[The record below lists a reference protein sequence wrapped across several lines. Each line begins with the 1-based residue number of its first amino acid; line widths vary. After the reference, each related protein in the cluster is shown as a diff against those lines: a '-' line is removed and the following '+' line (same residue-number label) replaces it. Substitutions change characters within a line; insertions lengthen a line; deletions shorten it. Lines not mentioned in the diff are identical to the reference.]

1 MITTQQQESEV
12 KELTCGDAEF
22 QIHEGIMVYF
32 RAGIRISEK
41 MPHSYKEVVVQ
52 CLQRGWLTSV
62 ASVRDSELAAGKM
75 WNNLKNT
82 GE

>member
-22 QIHEGIMVYF
+22 LIYDGIMVYN

-41 MPHSYKEVVVQ
+41 MPHHYKEIVVQ
-52 CLQRGWLTSV
+52 CLERGWLTSI
-62 ASVRDSELAAGKM
+62 ANIRDSELAAGKM

>member
-1 MITTQQQESEV
+1 MITTQQKDSEV
-12 KELTCGDAEF
+12 KELTIGDEEF
-22 QIHEGIMVYF
+22 LIYEGMMVYF

-41 MPHSYKEVVVQ
+41 MPHNYKEVVVE
-52 CLQRGWLTSV
+52 CLKRGWLTSV

-75 WNNLKNT
+75 WNNLKAT